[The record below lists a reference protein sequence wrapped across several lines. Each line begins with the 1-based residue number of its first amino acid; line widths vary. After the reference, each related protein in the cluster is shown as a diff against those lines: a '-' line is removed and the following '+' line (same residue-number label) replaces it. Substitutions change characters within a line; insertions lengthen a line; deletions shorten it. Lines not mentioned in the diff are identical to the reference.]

1 MKKLLFIFV
10 ITLPFIFSC
19 GNNAE
24 VERLKLQNDS
34 LRNVAQDKNLQVEEF
49 MDAFAEIQE
58 NLNTIKEKE
67 QIISLSTTNAEE
79 LTENVK
85 QQINQD
91 ISTIYDLMTE
101 NKTTIKTLQKKLRAS
116 GGTNVKLEKTIAL
129 YAAQIEEKEAEI
141 SKLTK
146 NLAQL
151 NIDVENLNMEVTDLK
166 SDIDTLENI
175 NKNNTETI
183 ENQDEEIHTAYYVY
197 GTKDELKEHNIISKD
212 GLLKKF
218 ELDNNFD
225 KSYFTKI
232 DIRKTK
238 NIKLNTKKIEILT
251 THASNSYKTVKTNNI
266 ITDFNITNYE
276 KFWEITKYLVIL
288 IK

>member
-1 MKKLLFIFV
+1 MKKILFVFV

-24 VERLKLQNDS
+24 VERLKAQNDS

-67 QIISLSTTNAEE
+67 QIISLNTTTGEE
-79 LTENVK
+79 MTENVK

-101 NKTTIKTLQKKLRAS
+101 NKTTIKSLQKKLRAS
-116 GGTNVKLEKTIAL
+116 GGTNTKLEKTIAL

-141 SKLTK
+141 TKLTQ
-146 NLAQL
+146 NLAKL
-151 NIDVENLNMEVTDLK
+151 NIEVDNLNMEVADLK

-175 NKNNTETI
+175 NNDKTETI

-197 GTKDELKEHNIISKD
+197 GTKSELKEHNIISKD
-212 GLLKKF
+212 GALQKF
-218 ELDNNFD
+218 ALDDNFD

-238 NIKLNTKKIEILT
+238 SIKLNTKKVDILT
-251 THASNSYKTVKTNNI
+251 SHPSNSYQIVEKNKV
-266 ITDFNITNYE
+266 ITGFNITNYE
-276 KFWEITKYLVIL
+276 KFWGVSKYLVIL